1 MKGPRRPNSRKSKEL
16 GEVKEKDR
24 ILNNFPK
31 QNNLSLPTE
40 SNYGNNSRLLNKN
53 KRNNI

>member
-16 GEVKEKDR
+16 GEVKEKDK
-24 ILNNFPK
+24 ILNNFPN